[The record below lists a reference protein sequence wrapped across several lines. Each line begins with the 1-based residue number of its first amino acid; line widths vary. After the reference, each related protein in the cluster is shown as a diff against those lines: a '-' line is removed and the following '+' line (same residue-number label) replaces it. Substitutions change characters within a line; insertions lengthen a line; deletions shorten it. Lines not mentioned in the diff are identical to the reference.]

1 MAYASTP
8 KAVQTT
14 RSGRLSD
21 WSGQPDRWVH
31 AIVQIWD
38 PTVKSIWMY
47 EVESGSGAGFDLCAC
62 VGPPV
67 GLRGRQLDLE
77 LSPEPT

>member
-21 WSGQPDRWVH
+21 WSGQPDRGVH
-31 AIVQIWD
+31 SIVQIRD
-38 PTVKSIWMY
+38 PSVKSISIY
-47 EVESGSGAGFDLCAC
+47 EVESGSSTAFNLGAC

-67 GLRGRQLDLE
+67 GLGARQLDLE
-77 LSPEPT
+77 LSPDPT